1 MQKKRQKGD
10 VDAVVISVIMH
21 LILFGL
27 LILSSLYHNIDIMG
41 GGEGDDGEVI
51 GAVMVD
57 TGSAAQEWGRI
68 QQQKK
73 GQADKQKKQ
82 ELEDKK
88 QEEQQRQQEL
98 EKKKEQEKQKQL
110 AEQKKQQEE
119 KNYLPG
125 SYPKE
130 QSGFDSRS
138 LFRYNYKAIQQL
150 HSCIF

>member
-119 KNYLPG
+119 KARL
-125 SYPKE
+125 E
-130 QSGFDSRS
+130 
-138 LFRYNYKAIQQL
+138 A
-150 HSCIF
+150 

>member
-119 KNYLPG
+119 KARLEALEKQ
-125 SYPKE
+125 KE
-130 QSGFDSRS
+130 AEEA
-138 LFRYNYKAIQQL
+138 KAKQ
-150 HSCIF
+150 